1 MIVYIYIGYRLGI
14 GMGTYSDQMTGVVHG
29 GFLLQL
35 LHDGGLDFIDVA
47 GRAGG
52 GAGTEDGHCDVLI
65 KGGYGIESGSNSNS
79 TE

>member
-1 MIVYIYIGYRLGI
+1 
-14 GMGTYSDQMTGVVHG
+14 MGAYSDQMAGVVHG

-52 GAGTEDGHCDVLI
+52 GAGTEDGHCEVFIRKED
-65 KGGYGIESGSNSNS
+65 G
-79 TE
+79 